1 MRSKRGSY
9 SSPRGSRRACLC
21 KDGRTYS
28 RKCCDG
34 ELINQGIGSVSAPS
48 LGCQDLTLSGFNVS
62 IDGTITLPT
71 SDIGTI
77 TATTPASFAAVDT
90 STERTLTV
98 SILVPSG
105 YSNAEK
111 TIQCTTTATQPA
123 TPTLS
128 CGDITLSGFAVSQNG
143 IITLPSTDIGTI
155 SSTSPASFAIV
166 DVSTVRTLNIDI
178 TVPSGYFNTGSTL
191 NCTTTATQPLTPTL
205 ACEDIT
211 ISGFSVDENGAIT
224 LPTLDIGTISSSSP
238 ASYATVST
246 DTVRTLNLDI
256 IVPAGYFNAGS
267 TLACTTT
274 ATQPPYNVLD
284 CTEVTISG
292 FSVFAS
298 GNYNSSLV
306 AVDIGTISS
315 MTPSSFGAVSTET
328 SRTLTV
334 NITVPAGYSNAGQT
348 ISCDTVANQQPAF
361 YFSQITP
368 AAGNYVSVEPIAN
381 TSTSTYAFSI
391 YANDPETGRTNALA
405 LSNQLGTE
413 IAGQGTIPNST
424 FTFNDKK
431 VSFYDSSDNLLIAFE
446 QGLGSASFSYVTPD
460 TLGTVPASPY
470 GGSASSWTSYKMVFD
485 ATSGLITATGSA
497 VNNPTH
503 EEIISNGSDQGYY
516 WVIEDLS

>member
-34 ELINQGIGSVSAPS
+34 ELINQGIGSIYAPS
-48 LGCQDLTLSGFNVS
+48 LGCQNLTLSGFSVAT
-62 IDGTITLPT
+62 DGTVTLPTTDVGTIT
-71 SDIGTI
+71 S
-77 TATTPASFAAVDT
+77 TTPASFAAVDT

-98 SILVPSG
+98 SILVPGG

-111 TIQCTTTATQPA
+111 TIECTTTATQPA

-128 CGDITLSGFAVSQNG
+128 CSDITLSGFAVAQNG
-143 IITLPSTDIGTI
+143 TVTLTTADIGTI

-166 DVSTVRTLNIDI
+166 NVSTVRTLNVDI
-178 TVPSGYFNTGSTL
+178 TVPSGYFNAGATL

-205 ACEDIT
+205 ACSDIT
-211 ISGFSVDENGAIT
+211 ISGFAVDENGAIT

-256 IVPAGYFNAGS
+256 TVPAGYFNVGS

-284 CTEVTISG
+284 CSEITISG
-292 FSVFAS
+292 FSVYAS
-298 GNYNSSLV
+298 GNYV
-306 AVDIGTISS
+306 TPTVDIGTISGTS
-315 MTPSSFGAVSTET
+315 PSSFSTVTSET
-328 SRTLTV
+328 NRTLTV
-334 NITVPAGYSNAGQT
+334 NITVPSGYTNAGAT
-348 ISCDTVANQQPAF
+348 LSCTVVATQQPAF

-368 AAGNYVSVEPIAN
+368 AAGNYISVEPIAN
-381 TSTSTYAFSI
+381 TSSNTYAFSI
-391 YANDPETGRTNALA
+391 YGNDPETSRLNAVA

-413 IAGQGTIPNST
+413 IRGQTTTPGST
-424 FTFNDKK
+424 FAFRDTR
-431 VSFYDSSDNLLIAFE
+431 VSFYSPSDSLIVKFE
-446 QGLGSASFSYVTPD
+446 TDSGINNTFSYVAPD

-470 GGSASSWTSYKMVFD
+470 GGNASSWTSYKMVFS
-485 ATSGLITATGSA
+485 AVTSVSGSA
-497 VNNPTH
+497 VNNPAH
-503 EEIISNGSDQGYY
+503 EEIINNGSDQGYY